1 MKLLTEAETAK
12 AVEKIKERLEMRNG
26 GGAYGLVADLHRAL
40 GNEVVPP
47 STPAAERV
55 RGELA
60 KPD

>member
-1 MKLLTEAETAK
+1 MKLLTPDETAK
-12 AVEKIKERLEMRNG
+12 AVEKIKERLEMRSSV
-26 GGAYGLVADLHRAL
+26 AYWLVVDLHRAL

-47 STPAAERV
+47 STSAAERV